1 MAFNLAFPKPEV
13 LTRKSLQGT
22 IHLTEV
28 QLQKKWV
35 CRLERATDTSNMW
48 ELVHLMLNV
57 GRYCPAAEADAFWFV
72 LSWSKRRLTK

>member
-28 QLQKKWV
+28 QLQKKWG
-35 CRLERATDTSNMW
+35 CRLERTTGTSNMW
-48 ELVHLMLNV
+48 ELV
-57 GRYCPAAEADAFWFV
+57 Y
-72 LSWSKRRLTK
+72 